1 MAQHSL
7 SPLRRTVVGVQFM
20 FVAFGSTVLVPLLT
34 GLDPAVAL
42 LAAGLGTLLFHAVT
56 GGKVPIYL
64 GSSFAFIAPI
74 IKATE
79 LFGLGGMFC
88 GLVSVGLVYM
98 LMSLLVKTF
107 GIDLIKK
114 LFPPVVI
121 GPVIILIGLSLAG
134 AGVNMAQENWIL
146 AIVSLAVAVAASI
159 WGKGMVKLI
168 PVVFGALAGYVVALI
183 FFRDTMDF
191 SVVGNASWFAFPKL
205 AKMSFSWQAIL
216 FMAPV
221 AIAPIIEHVGD
232 MYAIGSIAG
241 KDFVKDPGLHRTMLG
256 AGLSCV
262 LAAFLGGAPITT
274 YSEVTGA
281 VSLTKVTDPSVLRIA
296 AVSAVVLSVIGKVG
310 AVIQTI
316 PSAVLGGIMLLLF
329 GSIASVGISN
339 MIQAK
344 IDMGSTRNLIIVSL
358 ILTIGIGGAIISV
371 GSFTLSGIGL
381 ASLVGVILNLILPED
396 KKAAAEK

>member
-159 WGKGMVKLI
+159 WGKGMIKLI

-256 AGLSCV
+256 DGLSCV

-396 KKAAAEK
+396 KKAAAVK

>member
-98 LMSLLVKTF
+98 LLSLLVKTF

-256 AGLSCV
+256 DGLSCV

-296 AVSAVVLSVIGKVG
+296 AISAVVLSVIGKVG

>member
-159 WGKGMVKLI
+159 WGKGMIKLI
-168 PVVFGALAGYVVALI
+168 PVVFGALAGYVVALL

-256 AGLSCV
+256 DGLSCV

>member
-98 LMSLLVKTF
+98 LMSLLVRTF

-159 WGKGMVKLI
+159 WGKGMIKLI

-256 AGLSCV
+256 DGLSCV

-381 ASLVGVILNLILPED
+381 ASLVGVILNLVLPED
-396 KKAAAEK
+396 KKEAAE

>member
-98 LMSLLVKTF
+98 LMSLLVRTF

-159 WGKGMVKLI
+159 WGKGMIKLI

-256 AGLSCV
+256 DGLSCV

-381 ASLVGVILNLILPED
+381 ASLVGVLLNLILPED